1 MFLDPNRLFSCRK
14 AQGISSEI
22 VEVGDL
28 SRRKNK
34 FDKAV
39 VGLFS
44 NHDDGQHRRKR
55 SPQAAIGRVPLPTPA
70 VAPAVIGP
78 PAVNHTGSYRGD
90 LLARWVSKRWQSGYR
105 PLGSSVVP
113 KSIRAF

>member
-1 MFLDPNRLFSCRK
+1 MASCHAYVPECDNVPRPNRLFSCRK
-14 AQGISSEI
+14 AQGTSSEI

-44 NHDDGQHRRKR
+44 NHDDGQHRWKR
-55 SPQAAIGRVPLPTPA
+55 SPQSQLQNWDG
-70 VAPAVIGP
+70 
-78 PAVNHTGSYRGD
+78 AVNY
-90 LLARWVSKRWQSGYR
+90 WV
-105 PLGSSVVP
+105 L
-113 KSIRAF
+113 RADF